1 MRKSYNYV
9 VQTNFNYFSVL
20 RNCLDQDS
28 RSSRSGLRFLSW
40 NRIQSNT
47 DPNTGFNV
55 PGTGTGIN
63 VKSALNYLFL
73 TKKTSQY
80 FTYIIDIK
88 VCSHFLFT
96 KCVQKFDHIT
106 TYNDPSI

>member
-55 PGTGTGIN
+55 PGTGIN

-73 TKKTSQY
+73 TKKHHN
-80 FTYIIDIK
+80 IILTLLTLKFAHIF
-88 VCSHFLFT
+88 FLQN
-96 KCVQKFDHIT
+96 VYRNLI
-106 TYNDPSI
+106 I

>member
-1 MRKSYNYV
+1 MRKYNNYV
-9 VQTNFNYFSVL
+9 VKTNFNYFGVL

-55 PGTGTGIN
+55 PGTGIN

-80 FTYIIDIK
+80 YTYIIDIK
-88 VCSHFLFT
+88 VCTHFLFT
-96 KCVQKFDHIT
+96 KCVQKFDHLT